1 MRFTVPQFIEYEMKI
16 VGPLTFRQFIFVG
29 IAGAIGFFLYYTIG
43 KTNFFLFV
51 VACFIL
57 GAIAIGLA
65 FLQIGGRSLPT
76 ILGNFL
82 RFNLSPKIYLWRKK
96 EVPVT
101 EFRKEEPS
109 LAKATEGEE
118 ELPLKIAEKSQ
129 LKKIKTQ
136 IETKTK

>member
-96 EVPVT
+96 EVPIT
-101 EFRKEEPS
+101 EFKKPS
-109 LAKATEGEE
+109 GAEVMESAE